1 MIYDGVEYSSNER
14 IEFDNN
20 MKQSFNEIKIKE
32 DSKNNIDTNT
42 YENLIFNKKK
52 IAILLF
58 DKLDKEILSINNE
71 IKRNYLIKNVAYK
84 FINKIL
90 EIQINQNNLLVTF
103 HRDSKQFD
111 NYNKLGLKKG
121 YENTSL
127 CYCMIVESNEDILY
141 VKKIVQNLYDY
152 INSPKEDIGAKLLDI
167 LSFKIKTLSEDITTH
182 KTNKGLVFRN
192 KRNFAILCKTN
203 YGIYIRI
210 LNVNNK
216 DNTLNVVTRKSYEPL
231 CLSYKILNI
240 EDIDKVLPYIIESY
254 NISKINPVDLKHKLY
269 ELYYS
274 DGYKASDE
282 FKKENISDNIKNSNF
297 TKKRMFN
304 DKYVT
309 SKKWI
314 LPDEKDYKYNI
325 NWIMAI
331 IVGGFF
337 LYALFFS
344 GMMLARRQIEFLF
357 LFLISPIVFA
367 TSIGN
372 KQRRSAVIEQLVS
385 LMLQG
390 AVVMMIIGITVIV
403 MQAINST
410 TFFSDSNFKDMALK
424 SLMFVGCGT
433 FLLTGSQVVNRF
445 IGSNVSANSGR
456 EQLMSLMSYGHALST
471 ATHIGGNA
479 ISGATSF
486 GLGVGASALGKVG
499 GNKLVN
505 SIGGALQ
512 KFGNNIK
519 SNNSPNSN
527 SIKSG
532 IQNGIGNTIEKF
544 GDKVKNSTPS
554 NIVKNMR
561 MHGRENMGEAVS
573 SIMPQ
578 RNMYRRRYRSRE

>member
-141 VKKIVQNLYDY
+141 VKKLVQNLYDY

-254 NISKINPVDLKHKLY
+254 NISKINPLDLKHKFY

-325 NWIMAI
+325 NWIMTI

-385 LMLQG
+385 LMLQC

-486 GLGVGASALGKVG
+486 ELGVGASALGKVG

-527 SIKSG
+527 PIKSG

-544 GDKVKNSTPS
+544 GGKVKNSTPS
-554 NIVKNMR
+554 NIGKNMR

>member
-20 MKQSFNEIKIKE
+20 MKQSFNEIKIQE

-52 IAILLF
+52 IAISLF

-141 VKKIVQNLYDY
+141 VKKLVQNLYDY
-152 INSPKEDIGAKLLDI
+152 INSSKEDIGAKLLDI

-216 DNTLNVVTRKSYEPL
+216 DNTLNVVIRKSYEPL

-254 NISKINPVDLKHKLY
+254 NISKINPVDLKHKFY

-274 DGYKASDE
+274 DCYKASDE

-325 NWIMAI
+325 NWIMTI

-367 TSIGN
+367 TS
-372 KQRRSAVIEQLVS
+372 
-385 LMLQG
+385 
-390 AVVMMIIGITVIV
+390 
-403 MQAINST
+403 
-410 TFFSDSNFKDMALK
+410 
-424 SLMFVGCGT
+424 
-433 FLLTGSQVVNRF
+433 
-445 IGSNVSANSGR
+445 
-456 EQLMSLMSYGHALST
+456 
-471 ATHIGGNA
+471 
-479 ISGATSF
+479 F

-505 SIGGALQ
+505 SIGEAIQ

-527 SIKSG
+527 PIKSG

-554 NIVKNMR
+554 NIGKNMK
-561 MHGRENMGEAVS
+561 MHGCENMGEAVS

-578 RNMYRRRYRSRE
+578 RNMYLRRYRNDRPLYRTSYAHAIFNTICFY